1 MDSVFDYKWGNKVV
15 TGEERPEKPGF
26 ANFIN
31 SHKFVTM
38 LNKHITLK
46 SMIAIHCDVDV
57 DGIGTG
63 YILGRFIQQL
73 TNQRPIY
80 IINRD
85 KEHGISQRHV
95 DYFKGRGLGLMIIVD
110 SSSNELDVIKG
121 FDCDVLVIDH
131 HEISHTELFGKT
143 NDGKHEFVIV
153 NNTLD
158 NPSSLEIK
166 ELYKS
171 LNRNAEE
178 NQLTSYKSDDR
189 MSCGLVVYEL
199 LRIYQYI
206 YHLGDVLE
214 NLRLYQWSGVTLFTD
229 SITLN
234 TPRNQWY
241 IENTVHSMETEPTL
255 KTLVNTLNS
264 FKISLDK
271 STISYTLAP
280 VINKA
285 IRAGA
290 SGEVLSTIV
299 NNPNRIDSFLK
310 FREAQENAINI
321 GINGINEYDSYILRD
336 MSNTNVHKN
345 YNGVIAS
352 RLCGEHRKNTVVFK
366 VTDGIAEGSF
376 RGRLQGVDYR
386 GKFDSFGDNCIAQG
400 HKAAFGFKCPVEM
413 LQEIMSSLVSIEESE
428 NSGKYLL
435 TAGKLNSENPGK
447 FVIDDMDEFK
457 RQGGIWKLGVGN
469 SKVNTDEQIMITVKA
484 ADAEL
489 AEVRGKLY
497 LYNVLGLQC
506 KAFEPISKPIIDI
519 YIEFSRQ
526 IDCYIK

>member
-1 MDSVFDYKWGNKVV
+1 M
-15 TGEERPEKPGF
+15 
-26 ANFIN
+26 
-31 SHKFVTM
+31 
-38 LNKHITLK
+38 
-46 SMIAIHCDVDV
+46 
-57 DGIGTG
+57 
-63 YILGRFIQQL
+63 
-73 TNQRPIY
+73 
-80 IINRD
+80 
-85 KEHGISQRHV
+85 
-95 DYFKGRGLGLMIIVD
+95 
-110 SSSNELDVIKG
+110 
-121 FDCDVLVIDH
+121 
-131 HEISHTELFGKT
+131 
-143 NDGKHEFVIV
+143 
-153 NNTLD
+153 
-158 NPSSLEIK
+158 
-166 ELYKS
+166 
-171 LNRNAEE
+171 
-178 NQLTSYKSDDR
+178 
-189 MSCGLVVYEL
+189 
-199 LRIYQYI
+199 
-206 YHLGDVLE
+206 
-214 NLRLYQWSGVTLFTD
+214 
-229 SITLN
+229 
-234 TPRNQWY
+234 
-241 IENTVHSMETEPTL
+241 
-255 KTLVNTLNS
+255 
-264 FKISLDK
+264 
-271 STISYTLAP
+271 
-280 VINKA
+280 
-285 IRAGA
+285 
-290 SGEVLSTIV
+290 LSTIV